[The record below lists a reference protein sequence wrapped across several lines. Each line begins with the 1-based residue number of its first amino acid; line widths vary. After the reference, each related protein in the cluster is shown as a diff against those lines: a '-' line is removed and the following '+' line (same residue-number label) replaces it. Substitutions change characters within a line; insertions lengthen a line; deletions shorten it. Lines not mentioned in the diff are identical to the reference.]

1 MTAQTASDP
10 SDVLEGISVIDC
22 DSHYTEP
29 PDLWTSRAPAALKDR
44 VPRVRADDQGE
55 QWWFVDGET
64 RLGPIGTTVVGRDGE
79 KVLGKLSIR
88 EFERLDEASYDVDAR
103 LELLDRLGLAAQI
116 VYPNAGG
123 FAGGGYLSI
132 EDEELRNGCVR
143 TYNDAIAEW
152 QANSNG
158 RLFPQGILPFWNM
171 EEALKETRRCKEE
184 LRLVGLTI
192 TDTPEK
198 FGIPDYQSSHWD
210 PFWELVSE
218 LELPLNFHIG
228 SGGAKGAP
236 SPFVASPWESMG
248 PERKL
253 AVGAT
258 NLYVDNARMIS
269 NLLYADI
276 LERFPKLKFVS
287 VESGIGWI
295 PFVLEACEYQWDE
308 MVPTEVKHHKMRPTE
323 KFRNHIYACFWFED
337 FGPRVAIE
345 RIGVGNVLF
354 ETDFPH
360 PTCLYPRAQEHIA
373 NVLGDLPIAVRKRVL
388 HDNAAELY
396 KLPV

>member
-1 MTAQTASDP
+1 MR
-10 SDVLEGISVIDC
+10 
-22 DSHYTEP
+22 P
-29 PDLWTSRAPAALKDR
+29 PTTWTRGWSS
-44 VPRVRADDQGE
+44 
-55 QWWFVDGET
+55 WT
-64 RLGPIGTTVVGRDGE
+64 
-79 KVLGKLSIR
+79 
-88 EFERLDEASYDVDAR
+88 
-103 LELLDRLGLAAQI
+103 RLGLAAQI

-228 SGGAKGAP
+228 SAGAKGAP
-236 SPFVASPWESMG
+236 LTVRG
-248 PERKL
+248 
-253 AVGAT
+253 
-258 NLYVDNARMIS
+258 
-269 NLLYADI
+269 
-276 LERFPKLKFVS
+276 VS
-287 VESGIGWI
+287 VG
-295 PFVLEACEYQWDE
+295 VD
-308 MVPTEVKHHKMRPTE
+308 
-323 KFRNHIYACFWFED
+323 
-337 FGPRVAIE
+337 GPRTEAGGRGHE
-345 RIGVGNVLF
+345 SLRRQ
-354 ETDFPH
+354 
-360 PTCLYPRAQEHIA
+360 RA
-373 NVLGDLPIAVRKRVL
+373 NDLEPPLR
-388 HDNAAELY
+388 
-396 KLPV
+396 